1 MKNLITIL
9 CLCSLCFNYEL
20 ITKDTIYINKHILQ
34 IREFYSTGEIK
45 SQLDYRYGPI
55 FELVGKTKI
64 KFYLNGNPSF
74 KSDSLFFTNPEFIS
88 VNTYRYYVNNKIED
102 HTYYNFKNNIN
113 IDSCYHYTRHSYHP
127 NGVIKYE
134 SSDTKMEM
142 DGKIDDFFYSRTKT
156 YNLNGQI
163 NSYTHGVKSKLFEEI
178 YEGERITYDIK
189 GDTLRVHEIPHNY
202 K

>member
-45 SQLDYRYGPI
+45 SQLDYRYGST
-55 FELVGKTKI
+55 FELVGKTTI

-74 KSDSLFFTNPEFIS
+74 KSDSLFFLNPEVIN

-102 HTYYNFKNNIN
+102 HTYYQFKNNVN
-113 IDSCYHYTRHSYHP
+113 IDSCNLFNRHLYYP

-134 SSDTKMEM
+134 SSDVKMN
-142 DGKIDDFFYSRTKT
+142 DFFYNQTKT

-163 NSYTHGVKSKLFEEI
+163 NSYVYGVKSKLFENV

-189 GDTLRVHEIPHNY
+189 GDTLRVYEIPHNY

>member
-1 MKNLITIL
+1 
-9 CLCSLCFNYEL
+9 
-20 ITKDTIYINKHILQ
+20 
-34 IREFYSTGEIK
+34 
-45 SQLDYRYGPI
+45 
-55 FELVGKTKI
+55 
-64 KFYLNGNPSF
+64 
-74 KSDSLFFTNPEFIS
+74 
-88 VNTYRYYVNNKIED
+88 
-102 HTYYNFKNNIN
+102 
-113 IDSCYHYTRHSYHP
+113 
-127 NGVIKYE
+127 
-134 SSDTKMEM
+134 M